1 MDALAKAAK
10 ADNISKLSDKVKT
23 EALSEALAR
32 TEKLKANVR
41 KAAENAGHAG
51 IQLVHLGETQGTLA
65 LGSFA
70 EGFAQQ
76 KWKKPLKVGPVPVRG
91 ALGLLV
97 AGWGLYDAVTTGKG
111 THQMAVAQGLIGS
124 EIASLGLQAGAALAE
139 KMAAKAGAPA
149 VNAPLAGV
157 PGAGQLT
164 ELPPAVQGE
173 TREIHA
179 EAARAP
185 TTRLFDRARRA

>member
-51 IQLVHLGETQGTLA
+51 IQLVHVGETQGTLA

-76 KWKKPLKVGPVPVRG
+76 KWKKSLKVGPVPVRG
-91 ALGLLV
+91 TLGLLI
-97 AGWGLYDAVTTGKG
+97 AGWGLYEAVTTGKG

-139 KMAAKAGAPA
+139 KMAKGAPA
-149 VNAPLAGV
+149 DAAAGAGAG
-157 PGAGQLT
+157 GAGQLT
-164 ELPPAVQGE
+164 EVPAAVQGE

-179 EAARAP
+179 EASRAP
-185 TTRLFDRARRA
+185 VSRLFDRARRA